1 MKQMLLSRV
10 SPHDRISLPHTQPFF
25 EISGG
30 YVDGMGGI
38 ISVVFA
44 LVKAEE
50 AR

>member
-1 MKQMLLSRV
+1 MTGTV
-10 SPHDRISLPHTQPFF
+10 FPHTQQFF

-30 YVDGMGGI
+30 YVDGMGESIGRI
-38 ISVVFA
+38 CA